1 MKTDITIIIPTYN
14 AEHTIE
20 KCVESLLKQVGN
32 FSYQIIILDDDS
44 SDGTLARLEKYQDNQ
59 LVEVVA

>member
-32 FSYQIIILDDDS
+32 FSYQIIIWM
-44 SDGTLARLEKYQDNQ
+44 TVPVMVR
-59 LVEVVA
+59 

>member
-32 FSYQIIILDDDS
+32 FSYQIIILDDGS
-44 SDGTLARLEKYQDNQ
+44 SAVSYTHLTLPTKA
-59 LVEVVA
+59 